1 MVRSNKIIN
10 LKESLENGVNA
21 SCLLNS
27 YAGQVG
33 DKIKVLFDTRDES
46 ELFTC
51 IVKFKNFECKARGS
65 TKKKAKYEACLS
77 VLYQI
82 M

>member
-1 MVRSNKIIN
+1 MQRTKIIN
-10 LKESLENGVNA
+10 LKESLTNGANA

-33 DKIKVLFDTRDES
+33 EKLQVVFTKNDES

-51 IVKFKNFECKARGS
+51 IVKFKHFECEARGS
-65 TKKKAKYEACLS
+65 AKKKAKHEACLS